1 MLICHLPE
9 QLTLACEQLRQNDV
23 TVIGVDIKLGCTR
36 DHARIQIR
44 QFVTEMIAVALNL
57 TERNIYINSEK
68 GMAPYVMISEGAQ
81 QRIVHLSISY
91 EDQFVWA
98 VICSINRVGIDV
110 VKITEAFEWKDTAI
124 LYLGKATTQD
134 ISVKPAEQQFE
145 FFLKAWASH
154 EARLKCLGL
163 ALQEWSEELEQ
174 QLSSVRCELGYVSW
188 DPTYIAAVARL
199 QSDKHN
205 PAIQKSQFQN

>member
-44 QFVTEMIAVALNL
+44 QFVTEVIAVALNL

-68 GMAPYVMISEGAQ
+68 GMAPYVMISDGAQ
-81 QRIVHLSISY
+81 QKIVHLSIAY
-91 EDQFVWA
+91 EDQFAWA
-98 VICSINRVGIDV
+98 VISRINRVGLDV
-110 VKITEAFEWKDTAI
+110 VKIAEAFEWNDTAI
-124 LYLGKATTQD
+124 LYLGNATTQG
-134 ISVKPAEQQFE
+134 ICVKPVDQQFE

-163 ALQEWSEELEQ
+163 GLQEWSERIEQ
-174 QLSSVRCELGYVSW
+174 QLSSIRCEVGYVSW
-188 DPTYIAAVARL
+188 DLTYIAAVARL
-199 QSDKHN
+199 
-205 PAIQKSQFQN
+205 